1 MCSYIGQRPPEKPNT
16 WDRMHEVPSPSERA
30 APRELS
36 LTRGLGALDGRQLQA
51 NLEGAV
57 YSWNSNPNWQ
67 LDGPRP
73 VHGEL
78 DLHWYRVV
86 YPSLRSRDPPPRP
99 SLRWKLQGDLRNG
112 DLDRQWNDGRHK
124 SLLLYDSM
132 LLRPNGPRIG
142 RHPRARVVAPP
153 TAPPSNGE
161 LYWPIHST
169 GSDSSSLHP
178 LGELASILPGG
189 EMRRIVTTPWAPH
202 LETLRAITGETSI
215 EGVIENLVGWVG
227 WLWRRETVVS
237 CCESIPEKTTGPW
250 LTQGAGAFFVLN
262 SVVSF
267 VVILLQFPVDLRG
280 PTHNT
285 DAQNIA

>member
-1 MCSYIGQRPPEKPNT
+1 MSSRVEHVHWHLHRVHIGHGDGVGESGDQARGRTLAGSWGGEQNGHTRSRHSGGGDAIWRRHDTWPLTNRFTMCSYIGQRPPEKPNT

-78 DLHWYRVV
+78 DLHWYRVG

-161 LYWPIHST
+161 LY
-169 GSDSSSLHP
+169 
-178 LGELASILPGG
+178 
-189 EMRRIVTTPWAPH
+189 
-202 LETLRAITGETSI
+202 
-215 EGVIENLVGWVG
+215 
-227 WLWRRETVVS
+227 
-237 CCESIPEKTTGPW
+237 
-250 LTQGAGAFFVLN
+250 
-262 SVVSF
+262 
-267 VVILLQFPVDLRG
+267 
-280 PTHNT
+280 
-285 DAQNIA
+285 